1 MNAFMGASWSSMLS
15 SIHPI
20 ADRHSDDIVP
30 LVQQAQRLLEAGLE
44 EVRDHEHRRPLSHH
58 LRDIVQRQRNIGLS
72 LGHLEVEQL
81 ANQTQ
86 DVPAALLGRDEQLN
100 AVREDQQADFVV
112 VLGRREGQDRADSAA
127 SSFFLLLTVPNSPEA
142 LRSTA
147 NSTVISRSSTNRLM
161 NGWPVRAVTFQ
172 SMARMSSPGMYSR
185 TSSNWIP
192 RPLNTLSY
200 WPAKLAFTAR
210 AV

>member
-1 MNAFMGASWSSMLS
+1 MRSVKISS
-15 SIHPI
+15 PT
-20 ADRHSDDIVP
+20 
-30 LVQQAQRLLEAGLE
+30 
-44 EVRDHEHRRPLSHH
+44 
-58 LRDIVQRQRNIGLS
+58 LS
-72 LGHLEVEQL
+72 LFL
-81 ANQTQ
+81 A
-86 DVPAALLGRDEQLN
+86 AAKARTAQN
-100 AVREDQQADFVV
+100 
-112 VLGRREGQDRADSAA
+112 SAA
-127 SSFFLLLTVPNSPEA
+127 SSFFSLLTVPNSPEA

-161 NGWPVRAVTFQ
+161 NGRPVRAVTFQ

-185 TSSNWIP
+185 TSSNCIP